1 MCLFWS
7 LKFDWRLQWIA
18 LLQIRVYPSYF
29 RYQRMW
35 IDLIAT
41 EIVEYVNCVFC
52 CRCSWRRSW
61 VNSSRSWHWMTP
73 IPLTLKRKIAKTN
86 LFDNAMNYYRIPK
99 SEMSL
104 RAVEDFIPDN
114 DGWFFWAIL
123 ASSVSS
129 VHLHVNKIKQADN
142 LWSDDMYIMYNL
154 YNHTQCL
161 SVLSVLWFIMRYFIV

>member
-1 MCLFWS
+1 
-7 LKFDWRLQWIA
+7 
-18 LLQIRVYPSYF
+18 
-29 RYQRMW
+29 
-35 IDLIAT
+35 
-41 EIVEYVNCVFC
+41 
-52 CRCSWRRSW
+52 
-61 VNSSRSWHWMTP
+61 MTP